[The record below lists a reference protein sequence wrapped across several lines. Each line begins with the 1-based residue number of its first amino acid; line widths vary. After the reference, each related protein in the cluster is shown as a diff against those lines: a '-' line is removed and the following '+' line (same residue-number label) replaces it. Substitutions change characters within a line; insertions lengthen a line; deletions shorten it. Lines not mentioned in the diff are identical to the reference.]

1 MVRVLA
7 TGTFDILHPGHL
19 VYLEEAKKLGDELW
33 VIVACSSMVNHKP
46 KPLLPEEQRLI
57 MVRSLKV
64 VDHALLG
71 DAHDMFKPLTDI
83 KPDIIVL
90 GHDQHFREVDLEREL
105 TSRGITA
112 KVVRVTKYEPCST
125 CSSGAIIK
133 LILKKTRLHLRENY
147 VK

>member
-1 MVRVLA
+1 MRVLA

-33 VIVACSSMVNHKP
+33 VIVACSAMVNHKP
-46 KPLLPEEQRLI
+46 KPLLPEEQRLT

-64 VDHALLG
+64 VDHAVLG
-71 DAHDMFKPLTDI
+71 DEHDMFKPLMDI

-90 GHDQHFREVDLEREL
+90 GHDQHFSENDLEREL

-112 KVVRVTKYEPCST
+112 KVVRASKYKPCST
-125 CSSGAIIK
+125 CSSGAIIR
-133 LILKKTRLHLRENY
+133 LILKKNDVTSQEKLY
-147 VK
+147 